1 MTLADLK
8 ARVDAAAR
16 KRGAAGGDIT
26 IVVVSKGQSADAML
40 KLAADGAEIFGES
53 RLQEA
58 LPKIPL
64 FNKQKFHFIGRLQSN
79 KVKQTVA
86 NFDMIQ
92 SVDSLD
98 IARLIDRSAQALG
111 KVQKVL
117 IQVNIAGEKQKGGIA
132 KDYLS
137 YLYENVVK
145 LSNISVA
152 GLMMMPP
159 YFVDKEVN
167 RLLFREMYRIYKNYA
182 LPYLSM
188 GMSGDFETAVEEG
201 ANMVRV
207 GSALFEE

>member
-1 MTLADLK
+1 VILADLK
-8 ARVDAAAR
+8 ACVDRAAR
-16 KRGAAGGDIT
+16 KRGGAGDDIT
-26 IVVVSKGQSADAML
+26 IVVVSKGQSAEAMR

-98 IARLIDRSAQALG
+98 IARLIDRSALELG
-111 KVQKVL
+111 KVQKAL
-117 IQVNIAGEKQKGGIA
+117 IQVNISGEKQKGGIA

-137 YLYENVVK
+137 YLHENVVK
-145 LSNISVA
+145 LPNISVV
-152 GLMMMPP
+152 GFMMMPP
-159 YFVDKEVN
+159 YFDDKEAN
-167 RLLFREMYRIYKNYA
+167 RLLFREMHGIYKNYA
-182 LPYLSM
+182 LSYLSM
-188 GMSGDFETAVEEG
+188 GMSNDFETAIEEG

-207 GSALFEE
+207 GSALFE